1 MRGLLSYNSIIK
13 HNSFFVIGPKVD
25 FRIGLATVI
34 VADLS
39 ALREQYGTEI
49 APAIEYQSFAVIV
62 ADLSALREQYGC

>member
-1 MRGLLSYNSIIK
+1 MRGLLSYISIIK

-49 APAIEYQSFAVIV
+49 APAIEYQSFANVV
-62 ADLSALREQYGC
+62 AKTCPLREYHSL